1 MMRRF
6 VKTVSAALAGCAA
19 LVSLVT
25 VAAPAAAQEIQ
36 LTGPLAGAP
45 AVRKLRLH
53 RQGRFEI
60 SAGSSF
66 TLLDQ
71 YLRTIMPGATLTYHV
86 KDWLGF
92 GVYGGYG
99 LQVTAGLTDELQQKA
114 IDDRNCAGRPS
125 IKACQL
131 TAVNLVHNDPSGQKS
146 MASQQ
151 LGHIGWM
158 VAPQIVAI
166 PFRGKLSLFS
176 ALFVDADID
185 IFAGAAFIGLKE
197 RGNCG
202 FDTDGTAIKDGN
214 GKVLSCSDQASFN
227 LASRVAVAPT
237 FGLGLNFYPGQFFG
251 LGFEFR
257 ALPIIGGWN
266 TSGFDNHGGG
276 NNKDF
281 PDNSVNSADREFHF
295 NTMLTI
301 QLKFAF
307 PTNIKTTE

>member
-6 VKTVSAALAGCAA
+6 VKTVSAVLAGCAA
-19 LVSLVT
+19 LVSLNT
-25 VAAPAAAQEIQ
+25 AANAQEIQ

-53 RQGRFEI
+53 REGRFEI

-99 LQVTAGLTDELQQKA
+99 LQVTAGLADELQQKA
-114 IDDRNCAGRPS
+114 VDDRNCAGRPS

-131 TAVNLVHNDPSGQKS
+131 TAVNLTHGNLAAD
-146 MASQQ
+146 Q

-158 VAPQIVAI
+158 VAPQVVAI
-166 PFRGKLSLFS
+166 PFRGKLSLFAS
-176 ALFVDADID
+176 IFVDADID

-197 RGNCG
+197 RGACG
-202 FDTDGTAIKDGN
+202 QEADGTKLP
-214 GKVLSCSDQASFN
+214 VSCGDQASFTLQN
-227 LASRVAVAPT
+227 RVAVAPT

-257 ALPIIGGWN
+257 ALPFSWN

-281 PDNSVNSADREFHF
+281 PDTFVNSADREFHF
-295 NTMLTI
+295 NTMLTV

-307 PTNIKTTE
+307 PTSIKTTE